1 MEQTKPKQPAQQ
13 SEHVQQQMPQQWPK
27 PWGSNWGSSQS
38 VPHYEMHVPQ
48 ESHTLERSR
57 EWFERQ
63 PWQRREKFNVNE
75 PRSGGGGT
83 WRAQTVSPE
92 MVTEQQLNH
101 NWRTGGYNY
110 QHDSDE
116 TTSTSSEDRLEQ
128 GCVPMGSITK
138 EPPPWRKRRTT
149 DDIISEPPMKK
160 PHTSDYVAVKQEHAN
175 DVKQEDQGGGFFRC
189 SQTHDNPQ
197 APWLTSLHVGEVL
210 SFLFCKSPQSAS
222 VVLCIRLVKHARQ
235 RTARYITRKRPP
247 IRA

>member
-1 MEQTKPKQPAQQ
+1 MAAT
-13 SEHVQQQMPQQWPK
+13 
-27 PWGSNWGSSQS
+27 
-38 VPHYEMHVPQ
+38 
-48 ESHTLERSR
+48 R
-57 EWFERQ
+57 
-63 PWQRREKFNVNE
+63 KFNVNE

-175 DVKQEDQGGGFFRC
+175 DVKQEDQGG
-189 SQTHDNPQ
+189 
-197 APWLTSLHVGEVL
+197 A
-210 SFLFCKSPQSAS
+210 SF
-222 VVLCIRLVKHARQ
+222 VVHKH
-235 RTARYITRKRPP
+235 TITRKHHGSLRCTWARSYPFCFANP
-247 IRA
+247 RNRHQSSCVSGW